1 MLFANL
7 RTIKSKI
14 ILGFSILTL
23 MLIIVGS
30 VGLYGI
36 QRLSDNFAFITG
48 PAWDTADGAME
59 GTIGIQG
66 QMLAVAAIVSGEDY
80 EQNLTTFDEAV
91 DVADEAINRLIK
103 AGLMARDQ
111 VETVTDAIE
120 LHQTRTQALFS
131 TYQDFDTKRNA
142 FNLLVAEFVQ
152 LGEEMEEIGDG
163 AVEEIEANPTAFYR
177 WQGDL
182 DQRWAAAD
190 GGMES
195 NIGLLWGLYHV
206 GRFLSQEGDAEETK
220 EKILGAIEFQK
231 EASNEMLSTGRFDVS
246 AGGSWGDRTYKS
258 LYEEYFQSYEASLL
272 VLITATETYQA
283 SYDDYQQ
290 SSVNLL
296 AILEKFE
303 ESGDATIE
311 GQISAI
317 NKVKSNTLSLMIAA
331 TVIGA
336 AMAIF
341 FTVVLVRLV
350 INPIKEVINRV
361 KNIAQGDGDLT
372 QRMEVHSNDEMGE
385 LAMEFNAFIDNVHVI
400 VKQVS
405 SNCADM
411 ANSMQ
416 DMLATTQAASVKV
429 DEQREQTDQIAT
441 AFNELSSTS
450 REISNNTNN
459 ASDVA
464 NSANSVSNDAKE
476 VVGGAIQTINKLAS
490 EIEEASTVISSLEQ
504 DVTKIVS
511 VLTVIQ
517 GIAEQTN
524 LLALNAAIE
533 AARAGEQG
541 RGFAV
546 VADEVRSLASKTQD
560 STEEIRAMIERLQS
574 GSAKAVQVMA
584 ESKIRGQ
591 ETVSQSE
598 NVSDSLGNMSTLITQ
613 INDLNTQVASASEE
627 QTAVSEE
634 MNHSVQSIVGLAD
647 EVNSRIADS
656 TLMCEDLASKTR
668 QLSEL
673 VNKFK
678 V

>member
-23 MLIIVGS
+23 MLIVVGS
-30 VGLYGI
+30 IGLYGI
-36 QRLSDNFAFITG
+36 QRLSDNLAFITG

-59 GTIGIQG
+59 GSIGIG
-66 QMLAVAAIVSGEDY
+66 AQMLAVSAIVSGKDY
-80 EQNLTTFDEAV
+80 EQNLIAFNEAV
-91 DVADEAINRLIK
+91 DVANEAISQLIE

-111 VETVTDAIE
+111 VETVTDAIDI
-120 LHQTRTQALFS
+120 HHTHTQALFS
-131 TYQDFDTKRNA
+131 TYQDFDTKRTA
-142 FNLLVAEFVQ
+142 FKRLVAEFVQ

-163 AVEEIEANPTAFYR
+163 AVEEIEANPAAFYR

-206 GRFLSQEGDAEETK
+206 GRFLAQEGDAAETK
-220 EKILGAIEFQK
+220 EEILGAIEFQK
-231 EASNEMLSTGRFDVS
+231 EASNEMLSTGRFDIA
-246 AGGSWGDRTYKS
+246 AGGTWGDRTFNS
-258 LYEEYFQSYEASLL
+258 LYKEYFQSYEASLL
-272 VLITATETYQA
+272 ALIMATETYQA
-283 SYDDYQQ
+283 SYDEYQQ
-290 SSVNLL
+290 SAQNLL
-296 AILEKFE
+296 GILEKFE
-303 ESGDATIE
+303 ESGDAAIE
-311 GQISAI
+311 GQITPI
-317 NKVKSNTLSLMIAA
+317 EKVKSNTQTLMIAA
-331 TVIGA
+331 TIIGA
-336 AMAIF
+336 VMAII
-341 FTVVLVRLV
+341 FTFVLVRLV
-350 INPIKEVINRV
+350 INPIKEVVNRI

-372 QRMEVHSNDEMGE
+372 QRIDIRSQDEMGE
-385 LAMEFNAFIDNVHVI
+385 LAMEFNVFIDNVHVI

-411 ANSMQ
+411 ATSMQ
-416 DMLATTQAASVKV
+416 EMLVITQAASEKV

-464 NSANSVSNDAKE
+464 NSANSVSNDAKK

-490 EIEEASTVISSLEQ
+490 EIEEASEVISSLEEN
-504 DVTKIVS
+504 VTKIVS

-560 STEEIRAMIERLQS
+560 STEEIRVMIERLQS
-574 GSAKAVQVMA
+574 GSTQAVQVMA
-584 ESKIRGQ
+584 QSKIRGQ

-598 NVSDSLGNMSTLITQ
+598 NVSESLGNMSTLITQ

-634 MNHSVQSIVGLAD
+634 MNHSVQSIVGLSD
-647 EVNSRIADS
+647 EVNGRITDS
-656 TLMCEDLASKTR
+656 ALMCEGLASKTR